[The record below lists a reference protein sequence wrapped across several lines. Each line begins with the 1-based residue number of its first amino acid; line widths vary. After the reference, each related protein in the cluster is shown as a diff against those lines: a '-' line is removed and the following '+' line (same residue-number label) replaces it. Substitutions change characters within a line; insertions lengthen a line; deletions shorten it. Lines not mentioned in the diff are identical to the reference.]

1 MSRVRRSPPPARVCL
16 RRPAGGLLRRLPPP
30 VASEEEG
37 MNIIRQIERR
47 LGRLLGRDVPTGAA
61 GDKDPSAAAVRF
73 CQYGHTVFD
82 GNNLCNY
89 GHRPA

>member
-1 MSRVRRSPPPARVCL
+1 
-16 RRPAGGLLRRLPPP
+16 
-30 VASEEEG
+30 
-37 MNIIRQIERR
+37 MNIVRIIERR
-47 LGRLLGRDVPTGAA
+47 LGRLLGREVADRRAA
-61 GDKDPSAAAVRF
+61 DKDSPATAVRL

>member
-1 MSRVRRSPPPARVCL
+1 
-16 RRPAGGLLRRLPPP
+16 
-30 VASEEEG
+30 
-37 MNIIRQIERR
+37 MNIVRTIERR
-47 LGRLLGRDVPTGAA
+47 LGRLLGRDAA
-61 GDKDPSAAAVRF
+61 GRTAADKNPPASAVRH

>member
-1 MSRVRRSPPPARVCL
+1 
-16 RRPAGGLLRRLPPP
+16 
-30 VASEEEG
+30 

-47 LGRLLGRDVPTGAA
+47 FGRLLGRDASTRADA
-61 GDKDPSAAAVRF
+61 DKDPSAGTVRL

>member
-1 MSRVRRSPPPARVCL
+1 
-16 RRPAGGLLRRLPPP
+16 
-30 VASEEEG
+30 

-47 LGRLLGRDVPTGAA
+47 FGRLLSRDVSTRDGV
-61 GDKDPSAAAVRF
+61 DKDPSPGAVRL

>member
-1 MSRVRRSPPPARVCL
+1 
-16 RRPAGGLLRRLPPP
+16 
-30 VASEEEG
+30 

-47 LGRLLGRDVPTGAA
+47 FGRLLGRDVPGRAG
-61 GDKDPSAAAVRF
+61 GDKDSSSPPARL
-73 CQYGHTVFD
+73 CRYGHTVFD

>member
-1 MSRVRRSPPPARVCL
+1 
-16 RRPAGGLLRRLPPP
+16 
-30 VASEEEG
+30 

-47 LGRLLGRDVPTGAA
+47 FGRLLGRDVPGRVDA
-61 GDKDPSAAAVRF
+61 DKDPSSAPVRL
-73 CQYGHTVFD
+73 CQFGHTVFD

>member
-1 MSRVRRSPPPARVCL
+1 
-16 RRPAGGLLRRLPPP
+16 
-30 VASEEEG
+30 
-37 MNIIRQIERR
+37 MNIVRVIERR
-47 LGRLLGRDVPTGAA
+47 FARLLGRDVAGRTKVDRPAA
-61 GDKDPSAAAVRF
+61 TTRL

>member
-1 MSRVRRSPPPARVCL
+1 
-16 RRPAGGLLRRLPPP
+16 
-30 VASEEEG
+30 

-47 LGRLLGRDVPTGAA
+47 FARLLGRDVPGRAS
-61 GDKDPSAAAVRF
+61 DDQEQSSPSVRL

>member
-1 MSRVRRSPPPARVCL
+1 
-16 RRPAGGLLRRLPPP
+16 
-30 VASEEEG
+30 

-47 LGRLLGRDVPTGAA
+47 FGRLLGRDAPGRAG
-61 GDKDPSAAAVRF
+61 GDKDSSSPPARL
-73 CQYGHTVFD
+73 CRYGHTVFD